1 MKKIEN
7 NELVAENQQ
16 DNPEG
21 VAKNPERGSTQPS
34 RGSGHEEVFDGAD
47 QDEATGRIKIRHMRE
62 VRGWA
67 S

>member
-1 MKKIEN
+1 MKSKVK
-7 NELVAENQQ
+7 NELVAENQH

-21 VAKNPERGSTQPS
+21 VARNPEKGSIQPS
-34 RGSGHEEVFDGAD
+34 RGSGREEVFDGSE